1 MDCALTAHSCWIPG
15 TVSGGSRTCLVRI
28 HLSTGRE
35 TLGLRVGAE
44 VARLLGTDAGIRR
57 KRNLVPRGILEGS
70 GGRGRFLPP
79 IFRRMRPFR
88 KNLRVSLNSMSPGGQ
103 LAGARTHFCETRMRE
118 IPNWHE
124 FRVI

>member
-1 MDCALTAHSCWIPG
+1 MAMDCALTVHSCWIPG
-15 TVSGGSRTCLVRI
+15 TVCGGSRTCLVWI

-70 GGRGRFLPP
+70 GGRGRICPP

-88 KNLRVSLNSMSPGGQ
+88 KNLWGQ
-103 LAGARTHFCETRMRE
+103 LELHVARGGSLPELGLTF
-118 IPNWHE
+118 
-124 FRVI
+124 